1 MLSKYSIKLFTLSI
15 VCDEHEVMIV
25 AFEAT
30 IGWSVHVYL
39 SSSNL
44 KHKQNKQCLYRVD
57 KNDFPWTQFIGNCAL
72 SSRFLIITPTT
83 AEHEI
88 HLWRR
93 QMKNHD
99 LSGTPMII
107 KQQMSDRY
115 ANLTRD
121 YYALLYRNNLF
132 TLYNVEKEVKTCW
145 TYSVYA
151 GEYAERVIMKVVCID
166 LEKGIL
172 VWEKDILE
180 KHSLHLRSLKN
191 KLLFKTNLEPLETRP
206 QRVNDIIQCGR
217 NMVILDLTDKFGNGL
232 LDMYDYRQ
240 GRVLKRFQHPHKPQH
255 GWVVHCRSVAPPRW
269 MPALHLVPFIQYS
282 LCLDLKLA
290 QVSLK
295 NSDNEGDKRPW
306 PVHVESVAYNSH
318 HIFYTDVEN
327 RNVIH
332 IISAV

>member
-1 MLSKYSIKLFTLSI
+1 
-15 VCDEHEVMIV
+15 MIV

-39 SSSNL
+39 SSSGL
-44 KHKQNKQCLYRVD
+44 KHKQNIQCLYRVD
-57 KNDFPWTQFIGNCAL
+57 KNDFPWTEFIGNCTL
-72 SSRFLIITPTT
+72 SNRFLIITPTT

-93 QMKNHD
+93 SPKSHG
-99 LSGTPMII
+99 LAGTPPMII

-115 ANLTRD
+115 ANLTCD
-121 YYALLYRNNLF
+121 YYTVLYRNNRF
-132 TLYNVEKEVKTCW
+132 TLYNVEHQVKPCW
-145 TYSVYA
+145 TYSVHA
-151 GEYAERVIMKVVCID
+151 GEYAERVINKVVSID
-166 LEKGIL
+166 LNKGIL

-180 KHSLHLRSLKN
+180 KHSLHLRSMNN
-191 KLLFKTNLEPLETRP
+191 KLLFKTHLLELDTRP
-206 QRVNDIIQCGR
+206 QRINDIVHCGR
-217 NMVILDLTDKFGNGL
+217 NLVIIDLTDKFGNGL
-232 LDMYDYRQ
+232 LDMYDYRL

-269 MPALHLVPFIQYS
+269 IPALHLVPFIQYS

-295 NSDNEGDKRPW
+295 NTSDTNAEMIPW

-327 RNVIH
+327 RNVIN
-332 IISAV
+332 IISTI